1 MVGDIRRRPW
11 TTLCLWRR
19 QPEPACGTKA
29 TFLTKAAIKSL
40 LKVSIENNCCP
51 VKKILLWS
59 SLAPLAVGGLIIS
72 GGLNPAQA
80 YTNTLTFSGLGLSNA
95 SLIPQSYGDVP
106 GVVNISYRSVFP
118 FGSNDTFTPD
128 LSYWNDLY
136 SDLTDIAYSPSSD
149 STGTGEVA
157 ILPAAGYKVK
167 LLGFDLGSWPNL
179 SRTSQAAIYDGTL
192 STQLL
197 DYGTFTVSGITASSF
212 APNLQSSNGLRIQ
225 WGPSAFN
232 VGIDNISYELTP
244 IDPITSSVPGP
255 LPALGVAA
263 GFGYS
268 RKLRSRIKKS
278 GNSASSTFTL

>member
-1 MVGDIRRRPW
+1 
-11 TTLCLWRR
+11 
-19 QPEPACGTKA
+19 
-29 TFLTKAAIKSL
+29 LTKAAIKSL